1 MHLVVFLLYIVLGF
15 TSLSEPVFFQSICYL
30 YTQNVCSMYVDAGVQ
45 TDSSSTSTYVVV
57 LQKPQRQFVMW

>member
-1 MHLVVFLLYIVLGF
+1 MLCVH
-15 TSLSEPVFFQSICYL
+15 TL
-30 YTQNVCSMYVDAGVQ
+30 YTYIPTVGCMYVDAGVQ